1 MTYTE
6 VSEIFQQNTLVKVVF
21 TKKDGTERTLI
32 GTIKNIPKEH
42 MSKGISVGP
51 LNTDVYRCFDA
62 ELESWRSFRLDS
74 IVSISVDD

>member
-6 VSEIFQQNTLVKVVF
+6 VSEIFQQNNLVKVVF
-21 TKKDGTERTLI
+21 TKADGTERTLI
-32 GTIKNIPKEH
+32 GTIKNIPEEH
-42 MSKGISVGP
+42 MPKGTGDSS
-51 LNTDVYRCFDA
+51 LNMDVYRCFDV